1 MVQAFTPF
9 LKKNNFISSGDQIT
23 DSVFGLDSLGVA
35 GTNLNEVDAGAF
47 KNLVQPAT
55 SIINQAKEKEE
66 EVETKK
72 NLIDLSAI
80 DQAKLI
86 AEGAYA
92 GQTGSEPD
100 WGVASLLYFSKMAEE
115 ASKPG
120 ATALGAAGSAA
131 TAPAA
136 YLMQKEKQ
144 KADQKNKQ
152 ASLIA
157 SLVPSLQAAKL
168 KAKPKELPYVD
179 TQGNVTYYN
188 ATQFANLAP
197 NVKNT
202 LIPYKDKN
210 AESTKVYENT
220 SEVNIV
226 LGDKTIKPKGK
237 MRLSE
242 KDLAILSPEV
252 SGNLIAFKKEA
263 SVTER
268 DRTKL
273 IEFGYRLKKGEEL
286 SAPEKTEYGILYQN
300 AFEGKPTTEIINDQ
314 EVTKMVGGIDL
325 SILKNLPVP
334 EGYDVNKILK
344 KKTREFKPA
353 QIKSTGYGIRLFT
366 TDGIVNELIS
376 EGFRPT
382 LQDMLKN
389 HKSVRAG
396 TGTKLLSSDARK
408 YYAAT
413 SNFIS
418 ALLREESGAA
428 IAPSEY
434 VNALYEYFPQIG
446 DDANAIQYKKG
457 LRETVIKTFVGAG
470 GDAFKILHPDV
481 VPFLTTEVDGKS
493 FNKPN
498 TIGYSKYRN
507 QIVAETEGV
516 IYKNTI
522 KNKTVDELKT
532 MIGASNASD
541 LLADYQLD
549 VIKELL
555 ELKLGEIDPNE

>member
-1 MVQAFTPF
+1 MAEAFTPF
-9 LKKNNFISSGDQIT
+9 LKKPEFTSSGNQIT

-47 KNLVQPAT
+47 KNLVPPAP

-220 SEVNIV
+220 SEVDIV

-263 SVTER
+263 SVGER
-268 DRTKL
+268 ERAKL
-273 IEFGYRLKKGEEL
+273 IKFGFDYKNLD
-286 SAPEKTEYGILYQN
+286 AQQKTEYGILYQE
-300 AFEGKPTTEIINDQ
+300 AFEGKPTTEFIDGK
-314 EVTKMVGGIDL
+314 EVTRKMGGIDL
-325 SILKNLPVP
+325 RILKNLPVP
-334 EGYDVNKILK
+334 EGYDVNKVLK
-344 KKTREFKPA
+344 SKTRDFKPN
-353 QIKSTGYGIRLFT
+353 QIKSTAFGIRMFT
-366 TDGIVNELIS
+366 TDGVINELLDD
-376 EGFRPT
+376 GYRPN
-382 LQDMLKN
+382 LQDMVKN
-389 HKSVRAG
+389 HKSVVAG
-396 TGTKLLSSDARK
+396 TGTTLQSPQARS

-428 IAPSEY
+428 IGEGEY
-434 VNALYEYFPQIG
+434 QRRVRELFPQIG
-446 DDANAIQYKKG
+446 DDANTIQLKKQ
-457 LRETVIKTFVGAG
+457 LREREIQTFVKAG
-470 GDAFKILHPDV
+470 GDAFTVFHPDAKE
-481 VPFLTTEVDGKS
+481 FLTTKVGDKTYDKLNSKGFYKYIQEQTALTDG
-493 FNKPN
+493 
-498 TIGYSKYRN
+498 I
-507 QIVAETEGV
+507 
-516 IYKNTI
+516 IYKTKI
-522 KNKTVDELKT
+522 QDKTAEELKA
-532 MIGASNASD
+532 MIGSLDASS

-549 VIKELL
+549 VIAELI
-555 ELKLGEIDPNE
+555 ELKLGENDPNE

>member
-9 LKKNNFISSGDQIT
+9 LKNSEFISSGDQIT

-47 KNLVQPAT
+47 KNLVPPAP

-220 SEVNIV
+220 SEVDIV

-263 SVTER
+263 SVGER
-268 DRTKL
+268 ERAKL
-273 IEFGYRLKKGEEL
+273 IKFGFDYKNLN
-286 SAPEKTEYGILYQN
+286 APQKTEYGILYQE
-300 AFEGKPTTEIINDQ
+300 AVEGKPTTEFIDGK
-314 EVTKMVGGIDL
+314 EVTRKMGGIDL
-325 SILKNLPVP
+325 RILKNLPVP
-334 EGYDVNKILK
+334 EGYDVNKVLK
-344 KKTREFKPA
+344 SKTRDFKPN
-353 QIKSTGYGIRLFT
+353 QIKSTAFGIRMFT
-366 TDGIVNELIS
+366 TDGVINELLDD
-376 EGFRPT
+376 GYRPN
-382 LQDMLKN
+382 LQDMVKN
-389 HKSVRAG
+389 HKSVVAG
-396 TGTKLLSSDARK
+396 TGTTLQSPQARS

-428 IAPSEY
+428 IGEGEY
-434 VNALYEYFPQIG
+434 QRRVRELFPQIG
-446 DDANAIQYKKG
+446 DDANTIQLKKQ
-457 LRETVIKTFVGAG
+457 LREREIQTFVKAG
-470 GDAFKILHPDV
+470 GDAFTVFHPDAKE
-481 VPFLTTEVDGKS
+481 FLTTKVGDKTYDKLNSKGFYKYIQEQTALTDG
-493 FNKPN
+493 
-498 TIGYSKYRN
+498 I
-507 QIVAETEGV
+507 
-516 IYKNTI
+516 IYKTKI
-522 KNKTVDELKT
+522 QDKTAEELKA
-532 MIGASNASD
+532 MIGSSDASS

-549 VIKELL
+549 VIAELI
-555 ELKLGEIDPNE
+555 ELKLGENDPNE

>member
-1 MVQAFTPF
+1 MAEAFTPF
-9 LKKNNFISSGDQIT
+9 LKKPEFTSSGNQIT

-47 KNLVQPAT
+47 KNLVPPAT

-220 SEVNIV
+220 SEVDIV

-263 SVTER
+263 SVGER
-268 DRTKL
+268 ERAKL
-273 IEFGYRLKKGEEL
+273 IKFGFDYKNLD
-286 SAPEKTEYGILYQN
+286 AQQKTEYGILYQE
-300 AFEGKPTTEIINDQ
+300 AFEGKPTTEFIDGK
-314 EVTKMVGGIDL
+314 EVTRKMGGIDL
-325 SILKNLPVP
+325 RILKNLPVP
-334 EGYDVNKILK
+334 EGYDVNKVLK
-344 KKTREFKPA
+344 SKTRDFKPN
-353 QIKSTGYGIRLFT
+353 QIKSTAFGIRMFT
-366 TDGIVNELIS
+366 TDGVINELLDD
-376 EGFRPT
+376 GYRPN
-382 LQDMLKN
+382 LQDMVKN
-389 HKSVRAG
+389 HKSVVAG
-396 TGTKLLSSDARK
+396 TGTTLQSPQARS

-428 IAPSEY
+428 IGEGEY
-434 VNALYEYFPQIG
+434 QRRVRELFPQIG
-446 DDANAIQYKKG
+446 DDANTIQLKKQ
-457 LRETVIKTFVGAG
+457 LREREIQTFVKAG
-470 GDAFKILHPDV
+470 GDAFTVFHPDAKE
-481 VPFLTTEVDGKS
+481 FLTTKVGDKTYDKLNSKGFYKYIQEQTALTDG
-493 FNKPN
+493 
-498 TIGYSKYRN
+498 I
-507 QIVAETEGV
+507 
-516 IYKNTI
+516 IYKTKI
-522 KNKTVDELKT
+522 QDKTAEELKA
-532 MIGASNASD
+532 MIGSSDASS

-549 VIKELL
+549 VIAELI
-555 ELKLGEIDPNE
+555 ELKLGENDPNE